1 MRHLLPQ
8 SFRTTEWI
16 HTKQHKVKIKAS
28 GMVIP
33 HPEKVQEGMKAVNR
47 NGRGLGGEDAFFY
60 VFGKYAHPHL
70 CLCFH
75 LMLSAM

>member
-1 MRHLLPQ
+1 MQ
-8 SFRTTEWI
+8 TQ
-16 HTKQHKVKIKAS
+16 QHKVKIKAS

-47 NGRGLGGEDAFFY
+47 KGRGLGGEDAFFY
-60 VFGKYAHPHL
+60 VFGKYADSCSCL
-70 CLCFH
+70 CLP